1 MQENGLN
8 KSRTI
13 VSEVSSF
20 DGYPVFHNATYLRY
34 HIHASSFKILTVH
47 ELPFVRSVLTP
58 VCPKPA
64 APRSPSGA
72 TL

>member
-8 KSRTI
+8 KFRTI

-20 DGYPVFHNATYLRY
+20 DGYPVFHNATYLQY
-34 HIHASSFKILTVH
+34 HTSSFKILTVH